1 MGSPKYENGQVVFY
15 RPMGGTISPEPH
27 CTVKPLTPLQDA
39 STETTESTG
48 IITDILMEPGLQANM
63 SVNASAA
70 QPRYEV
76 SRLRPRIHMQRTDT

>member
-15 RPMGGTISPEPH
+15 RPMGDT
-27 CTVKPLTPLQDA
+27 
-39 STETTESTG
+39 STETTQSTG

-70 QPRYEV
+70 QPRYEIQNYNTGHTISV
-76 SRLRPRIHMQRTDT
+76 FEENILGRA